1 MAEKKAAAQDQANQS
16 APADQPQAGATQA
29 ADEQAEPPLPPGW
42 YYSPEGIP
50 INHDGMT
57 QEELDAE
64 EEAERVRREGQTRAA
79 EVRAEQATRASDEAI
94 RREQEAREN
103 EAKRARE
110 QEDARRKQVGALR
123 RG

>member
-1 MAEKKAAAQDQANQS
+1 MAEKKAAVQDQANQ
-16 APADQPQAGATQA
+16 PALDQPQAGTQA
-29 ADEQAEPPLPPGW
+29 AEEQVEPPLPPGW
-42 YYSPEGIP
+42 YYSSIGVP
-50 INHDGMT
+50 INHDGLT

-94 RREQEAREN
+94 RRDQEAREN
-103 EAKRARE
+103 DAKRARE
-110 QEDARRKQVGALR
+110 QEDARRKQVEALR

>member
-1 MAEKKAAAQDQANQS
+1 MAEKKAAAQDQTNQS
-16 APADQPQAGATQA
+16 APADQPQAGALA

-42 YYSPEGIP
+42 YYSSIGVP
-50 INHDGMT
+50 INHDGLT

-94 RREQEAREN
+94 RRDQEAREN
-103 EAKRARE
+103 EARRARE
-110 QEDARRKQVGALR
+110 REDARRKQVEALR

>member
-1 MAEKKAAAQDQANQS
+1 MAEKKATAQDQTNQP
-16 APADQPQAGATQA
+16 APADQPQAGAQA
-29 ADEQAEPPLPPGW
+29 SEEQAEPPLPPGW

-64 EEAERVRREGQTRAA
+64 DEAERVRREGQTRAA

-94 RREQEAREN
+94 RRDQEAREN

-110 QEDARRKQVGALR
+110 QEDARRKQVESLR

>member
-1 MAEKKAAAQDQANQS
+1 MAEKKAVPQEQTNQS
-16 APADQPQAGATQA
+16 APADQPQAGAQA
-29 ADEQAEPPLPPGW
+29 AEEQAEPPLPAGW
-42 YYSPEGIP
+42 YYSSIGVP
-50 INHDGMT
+50 INHDGLT

-94 RREQEAREN
+94 RRDQEAREN
-103 EAKRARE
+103 DAKRARE
-110 QEDARRKQVGALR
+110 QEDARRKQVESLR

>member
-1 MAEKKAAAQDQANQS
+1 MAEKKAVSRDQTDQP
-16 APADQPQAGATQA
+16 APADQPQAGVA
-29 ADEQAEPPLPPGW
+29 ASEEQAEPPLPPGW
-42 YYSPEGIP
+42 YYSSIGIP
-50 INHDGMT
+50 INHDGLT

-94 RREQEAREN
+94 RRDQEAREN
-103 EAKRARE
+103 EARRARE
-110 QEDARRKQVGALR
+110 QEDARRKQVESLR